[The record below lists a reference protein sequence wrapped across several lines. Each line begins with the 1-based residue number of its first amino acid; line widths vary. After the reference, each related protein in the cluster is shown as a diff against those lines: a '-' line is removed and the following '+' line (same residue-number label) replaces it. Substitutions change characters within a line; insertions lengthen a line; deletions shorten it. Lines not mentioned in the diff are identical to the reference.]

1 MKHRNLL
8 LVLGIVSSMSAV
20 ARDFEYTYEGQT
32 LMYTVIDEDAKT
44 CETKAGSNPTP
55 GNNVS
60 GVLVI
65 PEKVND
71 GISDYTVTSVGDFA
85 FNYCYDLT
93 SVEIPNSVTSIGE
106 SAFSQCGIL
115 TSVMIPNSVTSIG
128 EYAFAG
134 CGSLTSI
141 EIPNSV
147 TSIKNHTFEYCSNL
161 TSIEIPNSV
170 TSIEEYAF
178 YQCNSLTSVVIPN
191 SVTSIGDFAF
201 SQCNSLTSVV
211 IPNSV
216 TSIGDAAFSQCYSL
230 TSVEIPN
237 SVTSIGEYA
246 FSYCSSL
253 TSVIIPPSVTSI
265 SEYAFYCSRSLVKCA
280 YPNHLQSLGSNWI
293 PYNPEGAVIEDGFV
307 FGPDKSAIYFAPFAL
322 DGDYSIPNSVT
333 SIGERAFEGCS
344 SLTSIEI
351 PNSVTTIG
359 EYAFY
364 NSGLL
369 SVLFNAENCE
379 TCRDAFPDTIESLVI
394 GDNVT
399 HIPAYAFQGLH
410 VLTSVEIP
418 NSVTS
423 IGDGAFSYCWALT
436 SINIPSSVTSIS
448 DDLFSECPSLASIE
462 IPSSVTSIGRYAFC
476 DCRAL
481 TSIEIPN
488 SVTSIGYRAFVW
500 CHGLTSLIIPPSVT
514 SVDNDAFIECD
525 NLVRSAYPNHLQ
537 CSGSGHWIAYNPKDA
552 FIEDGFVF
560 GRDKSEIY
568 FTPLTLDGDYTIP
581 SSVKSIGPYA
591 FSNCSD
597 LSSIYMSDSVN
608 EIGESAFESAGLT
621 SIEIPASVTSIG
633 SRAFAGCDRLEKVK
647 VMAELPPV
655 TAEGAFEGLYG
666 NTELSVPSGALGN
679 YLAGNWSLFDKIS
692 VAESGQM
699 LKDYSDDLLTYRL
712 DPYGRAAFIKSGQY
726 ASSVSIPT
734 SVNLNGD
741 GVYFVKGIGYKAF
754 DGVRIGDVVFSSD
767 SRLESIGEYAF
778 QETRITS
785 LNLPSTV
792 ERVHAYAFSGC
803 DRMRTATFGSSLKS
817 IGDYAFQGFNGLQK
831 VVLPPSL
838 ETIGD
843 YAFAYS
849 PSLTTVTMGHNVKS
863 IGNYAFCESPVVVI
877 YITAPQPPMADNNT
891 FSNYNANL
899 WLPDKDAVA
908 AYFDAPS
915 CWYRFHTFE
924 MIEPTGIEMTG
935 DKKIDGVPGQQ
946 IQLTAVL
953 QPGNV
958 TLSAVFWRSTN
969 PAVATVDANG
979 LVTLSSG
986 NGGMQT
992 RSGEDSCMI
1001 IAESLYADGPIVEV
1015 PVHVEGLGVD
1025 EIESDGFGDSI
1036 DYTRPYEVYNMSGLK
1051 VADST
1056 DGLTNGLYII
1066 RQGSAAV
1073 KTMVR

>member
-32 LMYTVIDEDAKT
+32 LTYTVIDEDAKT
-44 CETKAGSNPTP
+44 CETKAGSDWTT

-60 GVLVI
+60 GALVI

-71 GISDYTVTSVGDFA
+71 GISDYTVTSIGDW
-85 FNYCYDLT
+85 
-93 SVEIPNSVTSIGE
+93 
-106 SAFSQCGIL
+106 
-115 TSVMIPNSVTSIG
+115 
-128 EYAFAG
+128 
-134 CGSLTSI
+134 
-141 EIPNSV
+141 
-147 TSIKNHTFEYCSNL
+147 
-161 TSIEIPNSV
+161 
-170 TSIEEYAF
+170 AF
-178 YQCNSLTSVVIPN
+178 YECR
-191 SVTSIGDFAF
+191 
-201 SQCNSLTSVV
+201 
-211 IPNSV
+211 
-216 TSIGDAAFSQCYSL
+216 SL

-237 SVTSIGEYA
+237 SVTSIGERA
-246 FSYCSSL
+246 FSYC
-253 TSVIIPPSVTSI
+253 V
-265 SEYAFYCSRSLVKCA
+265 
-280 YPNHLQSLGSNWI
+280 
-293 PYNPEGAVIEDGFV
+293 
-307 FGPDKSAIYFAPFAL
+307 
-322 DGDYSIPNSVT
+322 
-333 SIGERAFEGCS
+333 

-351 PNSVTTIG
+351 PNSVTSI
-359 EYAFY
+359 EDWAFY
-364 NSGLL
+364 SCSSFTSVEIPNSVTSIGN
-369 SVLFNAENCE
+369 SAFNYC
-379 TCRDAFPDTIESLVI
+379 SS
-394 GDNVT
+394 
-399 HIPAYAFQGLH
+399 
-410 VLTSVEIP
+410 LTSVEIP

-423 IGDGAFSYCWALT
+423 IGDWAFSDCYSLT
-436 SINIPSSVTSIS
+436 SMIIPPSVTSIGEGVFPYNLVKCAYPNNLQFQKS
-448 DDLFSECPSLASIE
+448 SGRWIAYNPEGAFIEDGFVFGPDKTAIYFAPLALDGDYSIPNSVTTIGEYAFEDCRSLASIE
-462 IPSSVTSIGRYAFC
+462 IPNSVTSIGDGAFINCVALTSINLPNSVTSICERTFDRCSGLTSVVIPNSVTSIGERAFVECSGLTSVVIPNSVTSIDNGAFIACSGLTSVVIPNSVTSIDGWVFSGCSGLTSVVIPNSVTSIGDYAFYLC
-476 DCRAL
+476 TGL

-488 SVTSIGYRAFVW
+488 SVTSIGESFKYCSGLKTVVLPNSITSINYEAF
-500 CHGLTSLIIPPSVT
+500 
-514 SVDNDAFIECD
+514 DNCL
-525 NLVRSAYPNHLQ
+525 NLVKSAYPNNIPNPFR
-537 CSGSGHWIAYNPKDA
+537 SGLGIGYDPTGA
-552 FIEDGFVF
+552 IVEDGFVY
-560 GRDKSEIY
+560 GPEKKAVY
-568 FTPLTLDGDYTIP
+568 FAPFTLEGEFTLDENITAIGD
-581 SSVKSIGPYA
+581 
-591 FSNCSD
+591 
-597 LSSIYMSDSVN
+597 M
-608 EIGESAFESAGLT
+608 
-621 SIEIPASVTSIG
+621 
-633 SRAFAGCDRLEKVK
+633 AFAGCDRLDKVK
-647 VMAELPPV
+647 VMADLPPV
-655 TAEGAFEGLYG
+655 MAEGAFDGLYG
-666 NTELSVPSGALGN
+666 KTELSVPSGALGN

-767 SRLESIGEYAF
+767 SRIETIGEYAF
-778 QETRITS
+778 RETRITS

-792 ERVHAYAFSGC
+792 ERVQAYAFSGC

-915 CWYRFHTFE
+915 CWYRFNTFE

-946 IQLTAVL
+946 IQLKAVL

-1056 DGLTNGLYII
+1056 EGLTNGLYII

-1073 KTMVR
+1073 KTMVNTNY

>member
-32 LMYTVIDEDAKT
+32 LTYTVIDEDAKT
-44 CETKAGSNPTP
+44 CETKAGSDWTT

-60 GVLVI
+60 GALVI

-71 GISDYTVTSVGDFA
+71 GISDYTVTSIGDW
-85 FNYCYDLT
+85 
-93 SVEIPNSVTSIGE
+93 
-106 SAFSQCGIL
+106 
-115 TSVMIPNSVTSIG
+115 
-128 EYAFAG
+128 
-134 CGSLTSI
+134 
-141 EIPNSV
+141 
-147 TSIKNHTFEYCSNL
+147 
-161 TSIEIPNSV
+161 
-170 TSIEEYAF
+170 AF
-178 YQCNSLTSVVIPN
+178 YECR
-191 SVTSIGDFAF
+191 
-201 SQCNSLTSVV
+201 
-211 IPNSV
+211 
-216 TSIGDAAFSQCYSL
+216 SL

-237 SVTSIGEYA
+237 SVTSIGERA
-246 FSYCSSL
+246 FSYCVSLTSIEIPNSVTSIGNSAFNYCSSL
-253 TSVIIPPSVTSI
+253 TSVEIPNSVTSIGDWAFSDCSSLTSVEIPNSVTSIGNWAFSETGLRCIIIPPSVTSLGDHNFAGMCGTAPE
-265 SEYAFYCSRSLVKCA
+265 SLKDSCKFGWFSFY
-280 YPNHLQSLGSNWI
+280 
-293 PYNPEGAVIEDGFV
+293 PEGSFVEDGFV
-307 FGPDKSAIYFAPFAL
+307 FGPDKNAIYYVPYDL
-322 DGDYSIPNSVT
+322 EGEYSIPETVTLISECAFTYRKGLTSVHIPNSVT
-333 SIGERAFEGCS
+333 SMGRWAFMFCTGLTSIEIPNSMTYIGEVAFSGCTGLTS
-344 SLTSIEI
+344 VVIPNSVTTICEVAFQECTGLTSIEIPNSVTTIGDHAFGWCTGLTSIEI

-359 EYAFY
+359 E
-364 NSGLL
+364 
-369 SVLFNAENCE
+369 
-379 TCRDAFPDTIESLVI
+379 
-394 GDNVT
+394 
-399 HIPAYAFQGLH
+399 
-410 VLTSVEIP
+410 
-418 NSVTS
+418 
-423 IGDGAFSYCWALT
+423 GAFRNCTGLKMAL
-436 SINIPSSVTSIS
+436 IPSSITSI
-448 DDLFSECPSLASIE
+448 A
-462 IPSSVTSIGRYAFC
+462 Y
-476 DCRAL
+476 
-481 TSIEIPN
+481 
-488 SVTSIGYRAFVW
+488 
-500 CHGLTSLIIPPSVT
+500 
-514 SVDNDAFIECD
+514 DAFQDCP
-525 NLVRSAYPNHLQ
+525 NLVKSAYPNTIPNPFR
-537 CSGSGHWIAYNPKDA
+537 SGICIGYDPTGAIV
-552 FIEDGFVF
+552 EDGFVY
-560 GRDKSEIY
+560 GHEKKAVY
-568 FTPLTLDGDYTIP
+568 FAPLTLEGEFTLDENVTAIGD
-581 SSVKSIGPYA
+581 
-591 FSNCSD
+591 
-597 LSSIYMSDSVN
+597 M
-608 EIGESAFESAGLT
+608 
-621 SIEIPASVTSIG
+621 
-633 SRAFAGCDRLEKVK
+633 AFAGCDRLEKVK
-647 VMAELPPV
+647 AMADLPPV
-655 TAEGAFEGLYG
+655 MAEGAFDGLYG
-666 NTELSVPSGALGN
+666 KTELSVPSAALGN

-754 DGVRIGDVVFSSD
+754 DRVRIGDVVFSSD
-767 SRLESIGEYAF
+767 SQIESIGEYAF

-946 IQLTAVL
+946 IQLKAVL

-1056 DGLTNGLYII
+1056 EGLTNGLYII

-1073 KTMVR
+1073 KTMVNTNY

>member
-32 LMYTVIDEDAKT
+32 LTYTVIDEDAKT
-44 CETKAGSNPTP
+44 CAKAGSDWTP
-55 GNNVS
+55 GDNVS
-60 GVLVI
+60 GALVI

-71 GISDYTVTSVGDFA
+71 GISDYTVTSIGDWA
-85 FNYCYDLT
+85 FYECRNLT

-106 SAFSQCGIL
+106 SAFRMCTSM
-115 TSVMIPNSVTSIG
+115 TSVEIPNSVTTIGDQAFSECNSLTSMIIPPSVTSLGGNIFLYNLVKGAYPNHLQFSEFGHWIAYDPEGAFIEDGFLFGPDKTAIYFAPLALDGDYSIPNSVTTIG
-128 EYAFAG
+128 EYAFED
-134 CGSLTSI
+134 CSSLASI

-147 TSIKNHTFEYCSNL
+147 TSIGEGAFTNCVAL
-161 TSIEIPNSV
+161 TSINLPNSVTSICERTFDRCSGLTSVVIPNSV
-170 TSIEEYAF
+170 TSIGERAF
-178 YQCNSLTSVVIPN
+178 LECSGLTSVVIPN
-191 SVTSIGDFAF
+191 SVTSIGD
-201 SQCNSLTSVV
+201 
-211 IPNSV
+211 
-216 TSIGDAAFSQCYSL
+216 
-230 TSVEIPN
+230 
-237 SVTSIGEYA
+237 
-246 FSYCSSL
+246 
-253 TSVIIPPSVTSI
+253 
-265 SEYAFYCSRSLVKCA
+265 YAFYLCT
-280 YPNHLQSLGSNWI
+280 G
-293 PYNPEGAVIEDGFV
+293 
-307 FGPDKSAIYFAPFAL
+307 
-322 DGDYSIPNSVT
+322 
-333 SIGERAFEGCS
+333 
-344 SLTSIEI
+344 
-351 PNSVTTIG
+351 
-359 EYAFY
+359 
-364 NSGLL
+364 
-369 SVLFNAENCE
+369 
-379 TCRDAFPDTIESLVI
+379 
-394 GDNVT
+394 
-399 HIPAYAFQGLH
+399 
-410 VLTSVEIP
+410 
-418 NSVTS
+418 
-423 IGDGAFSYCWALT
+423 
-436 SINIPSSVTSIS
+436 
-448 DDLFSECPSLASIE
+448 
-462 IPSSVTSIGRYAFC
+462 
-476 DCRAL
+476 L

-488 SVTSIGYRAFVW
+488 SVTSIGESFKYCSGLKTVVIPSSITSINYEAF
-500 CHGLTSLIIPPSVT
+500 
-514 SVDNDAFIECD
+514 DNCP
-525 NLVRSAYPNHLQ
+525 NLVKSAYPNTIPNPFR
-537 CSGSGHWIAYNPKDA
+537 SGICIGYDPTGAIV
-552 FIEDGFVF
+552 EDGFVY
-560 GRDKSEIY
+560 GPEKKAVY
-568 FTPLTLDGDYTIP
+568 FAPFTLEGEFTLDENVTAIGD
-581 SSVKSIGPYA
+581 
-591 FSNCSD
+591 
-597 LSSIYMSDSVN
+597 M
-608 EIGESAFESAGLT
+608 
-621 SIEIPASVTSIG
+621 
-633 SRAFAGCDRLEKVK
+633 AFAGCDRLEKVK

-655 TAEGAFEGLYG
+655 MAEGAFDGLYG
-666 NTELSVPSGALGN
+666 KTELSVPSGALGN

-754 DGVRIGDVVFSSD
+754 DRVRIGDVVFSSD
-767 SRLESIGEYAF
+767 SQIECIGEYAF

-817 IGDYAFQGFNGLQK
+817 IGNYAFQGFNGLQK

-946 IQLTAVL
+946 IQLKAVL

-969 PAVATVDANG
+969 PTVATVDANG

-986 NGGMQT
+986 NGGIQT
-992 RSGEDSCMI
+992 RSGEDSCLI

-1073 KTMVR
+1073 KTMVNTNY